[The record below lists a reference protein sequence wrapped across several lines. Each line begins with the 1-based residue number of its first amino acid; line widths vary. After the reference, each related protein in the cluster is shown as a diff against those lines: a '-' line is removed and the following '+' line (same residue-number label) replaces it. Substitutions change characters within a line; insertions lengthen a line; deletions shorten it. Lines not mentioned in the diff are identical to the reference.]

1 MQDFQ
6 MTIVVEK
13 SIEYIDRQFKEP
25 ECARRAKPN
34 NAWAAGD
41 WSSRAYH
48 ALGSRL
54 ERCQIAGTF
63 YYEAL

>member
-1 MQDFQ
+1 MQDLQ
-6 MTIVVEK
+6 TTVVVEK
-13 SIEYIDRQFKEP
+13 SIEYIYRQFKEP
-25 ECARRAKPN
+25 D
-34 NAWAAGD
+34 AWAAGD

-63 YYEAL
+63 YCETL